1 MKYGG
6 KYGNAFFHHIIRRFG
21 VTPAYLAVLG
31 LAVPYYSVIRP
42 SVRKSIYPYIERR
55 FPGQNAWMRFV
66 NSSRHL
72 VNFSETLVDQAA
84 AGILG
89 TQRLNFDFPSGE
101 LLREVSRRRKGLV
114 VLTAHVGNYFAS
126 MVMGQYLDIPMNVVI
141 DTQNYQ
147 GNHFFD
153 LTKEKIPFRII
164 PPTFEGLITATNALR
179 TGEIVA
185 LMGDRKDNTRTIEV
199 NFLGS
204 PVEIPAT
211 PYHLAY
217 ATGAD
222 VGVLLS
228 ARTGKLH
235 VRMDFEVIRE
245 NSEWQN
251 LGKEAAIHRM
261 AQAYADRLERYVN
274 RYPFMWYNFFD
285 FWELTSKG
293 NK

>member
-1 MKYGG
+1 MRNRG
-6 KYGNAFFHHIIRRFG
+6 KHSHAFFHQVIRYFG
-21 VTPAYLAVLG
+21 VTPVYLMLNI
-31 LAVPYYSVIRP
+31 LVPGYSLIRP
-42 SVRKSIYPYIERR
+42 SVRKAIYPYIKKR
-55 FPGQNAWMRFV
+55 FPRENPLQQFV
-66 NSSRHL
+66 LSTQHMVQFSR
-72 VNFSETLVDQAA
+72 TLVDQAA
-84 AGILG
+84 TGILG
-89 TQRLNFDFPSGE
+89 TQRLKFDFPTGE

-126 MVMGQYLDIPMNVVI
+126 MVMGQYLDVPMNVVI

-153 LTKEKIPFRII
+153 LTKEKMPFRII

-179 TGEIVA
+179 SGEIVA
-185 LMGDRKDNTRTIEV
+185 LMGDRKDNTRTIQV

-211 PYHLAY
+211 PYHLAF

-222 VGVLLS
+222 VGVLLN
-228 ARTGKLH
+228 ARSGKLRVH
-235 VRMDFEVIRE
+235 MDFEVIRE

-251 LGKEAAIHRM
+251 LRKQEAIHRM
-261 AQAYADRLERYVN
+261 AQAYADRLESYVN